1 MEDFKELLEK
11 YLDEEEIAKKREEIA
26 KKREEDSSE
35 ELEIKNNKT
44 INNFL
49 ITISI
54 KDFVNYYLGTE
65 HDCKNLKHRGLKSF
79 NNPYVIGISNDFA
92 AKNPDHVRRNEI
104 LVVIDDYGNPGTYI
118 NPNLLRKIKTME
130 ECKHL
135 LKLLQKVRIYNL
147 EKINELYTEYMNIQN
162 KILDLEKIYVDGCD
176 LLYVLNKNNILKKIK
191 KYVRESYEKRSEFN
205 EQTEDIEKL
214 LNNENSLITNLEELI
229 KVKEKRK

>member
-11 YLDEEEIAKKREEIA
+11 YLDEEEIA

-65 HDCKNLKHRGLKSF
+65 HDCKNLKHKGLKSF

-176 LLYVLNKNNILKKIK
+176 LLYVLNKNNILRKIK

>member
-1 MEDFKELLEK
+1 MEDFKELLEN
-11 YLDEEEIAKKREEIA
+11 YLDEEEIA

-44 INNFL
+44 INNFH

-54 KDFVNYYLGTE
+54 QDFVNYYLGTE

-92 AKNPDHVRRNEI
+92 TKNPDYVRRNEI

-147 EKINELYTEYMNIQN
+147 EKINKLYTEYMQN
-162 KILDLEKIYVDGCD
+162 KILDVEKIYVDGCD
-176 LLYVLNKNNILKKIK
+176 LFYVLNKNNILRKIK

-205 EQTEDIEKL
+205 EQTENIEKL
-214 LNNENSLITNLEELI
+214 LNNENSLITNLGELI

>member
-11 YLDEEEIAKKREEIA
+11 YLDEEEIA

-44 INNFL
+44 INNFH

-147 EKINELYTEYMNIQN
+147 EKINKLYTEYMNIQN

-176 LLYVLNKNNILKKIK
+176 LLYVLNKNNILRKIK

-214 LNNENSLITNLEELI
+214 LSNENSLITNLEELI

>member
-11 YLDEEEIAKKREEIA
+11 YLDEEEIAKKREE
-26 KKREEDSSE
+26 DSSE
-35 ELEIKNNKT
+35 EIEIKNNKT

-147 EKINELYTEYMNIQN
+147 EKINKLYTEYMNIQN

-176 LLYVLNKNNILKKIK
+176 LLYVLNKNNILRKIK

-205 EQTEDIEKL
+205 EQTENIEKL

>member
-176 LLYVLNKNNILKKIK
+176 LLYVLNKNNILRKIK

>member
-11 YLDEEEIAKKREEIA
+11 YLDEEEIA

-104 LVVIDDYGNPGTYI
+104 LVVIDHYGNPGTYI

-176 LLYVLNKNNILKKIK
+176 LLYVLNKNNILRKIK

>member
-1 MEDFKELLEK
+1 MEDFKELLEN
-11 YLDEEEIAKKREEIA
+11 YLDEEEIAKKREED
-26 KKREEDSSE
+26 EFETS
-35 ELEIKNNKT
+35 EIKNSKT
-44 INNFL
+44 ANNFY

-54 KDFVNYYLGTE
+54 QDFVNYYLGTE

-92 AKNPDHVRRNEI
+92 TKNPDYVRRNEI
-104 LVVIDDYGNPGTYI
+104 LVVIDDYGNPGTYL

-147 EKINELYTEYMNIQN
+147 EKVNKLYTEYMNIQN

-176 LLYVLNKNNILKKIK
+176 LLYVLNKNNILRKIK
-191 KYVRESYEKRSEFN
+191 KYVRESYEKKLEFN
-205 EQTEDIEKL
+205 EQTENIEKL

>member
-1 MEDFKELLEK
+1 MEDFKELLEN
-11 YLDEEEIAKKREEIA
+11 YLDEEEIA

-44 INNFL
+44 INNFH

-54 KDFVNYYLGTE
+54 QDFVNYYLGTE

-92 AKNPDHVRRNEI
+92 TKNPDYVRRNEI

-147 EKINELYTEYMNIQN
+147 EKINKLYTEYMNIQN

-176 LLYVLNKNNILKKIK
+176 LLYVLNKNNILRKIK

-205 EQTEDIEKL
+205 EQTENIEKL
-214 LNNENSLITNLEELI
+214 LNNENSLITNLGELI

>member
-11 YLDEEEIAKKREEIA
+11 YLDEEEIA

-44 INNFL
+44 INNFH

-147 EKINELYTEYMNIQN
+147 EKINKLYTEYMNIQN

-176 LLYVLNKNNILKKIK
+176 LLYVLNKNNILRKIK

>member
-11 YLDEEEIAKKREEIA
+11 YLDEEEIA

-147 EKINELYTEYMNIQN
+147 EKINKLYTEYMNIQN

-176 LLYVLNKNNILKKIK
+176 LLYVLNKNNILRKIK

>member
-11 YLDEEEIAKKREEIA
+11 YLDEEEIA

-147 EKINELYTEYMNIQN
+147 EKINKLYT
-162 KILDLEKIYVDGCD
+162 
-176 LLYVLNKNNILKKIK
+176 
-191 KYVRESYEKRSEFN
+191 
-205 EQTEDIEKL
+205 
-214 LNNENSLITNLEELI
+214 
-229 KVKEKRK
+229 

>member
-11 YLDEEEIAKKREEIA
+11 YLDEEEIAKKREE
-26 KKREEDSSE
+26 DSSE
-35 ELEIKNNKT
+35 EIEIKNNKT

-147 EKINELYTEYMNIQN
+147 EKINKLYTEYMNIQN

-176 LLYVLNKNNILKKIK
+176 LLYVLNKNNILRKIK

>member
-1 MEDFKELLEK
+1 MEDFKELLEN
-11 YLDEEEIAKKREEIA
+11 YLDEEEIA

-44 INNFL
+44 INNFH

-54 KDFVNYYLGTE
+54 QDFVNYYLGTE

-92 AKNPDHVRRNEI
+92 TKNPDYVRRNEI

-147 EKINELYTEYMNIQN
+147 EKINKLYTEYMNIQN

-176 LLYVLNKNNILKKIK
+176 LLYVLNKNNILRKIK

-205 EQTEDIEKL
+205 EQTENIEKL

>member
-11 YLDEEEIAKKREEIA
+11 YLDEEEIA

-147 EKINELYTEYMNIQN
+147 EKINELYTEYMNIKN

-176 LLYVLNKNNILKKIK
+176 LLYVLNKNNILRKIK

>member
-11 YLDEEEIAKKREEIA
+11 YLDEEEIA

-176 LLYVLNKNNILKKIK
+176 LLYVLNKNNILRKIK